1 MEELRVNATIENLEQ
16 VIAFLDEHLE
26 AMDCPMKAQM
36 QLDVAVEEIYVN
48 IAHYAYGEGSG
59 DAIIRLEQQDSSVVI
74 TFFDCGVPFNPLEW
88 GDVDV
93 EATAESEQIGGLG
106 IFMVKKSMDDVSYA
120 YENGQNILTIRKSI
134 K

>member
-1 MEELRVNATIENLEQ
+1 LEQ

-48 IAHYAYGEGSG
+48 IAHYAYGEGTG
-59 DAIIRLEQQDSSVVI
+59 DAVIRLEEQDADVII

-93 EATAESEQIGGLG
+93 EAKAESEQIGGLG
-106 IFMVKKSMDDVSYA
+106 IYMVKKSMDEVTYA
-120 YENGQNILTIRKSI
+120 YEDGQNVLTLRKHLEA
-134 K
+134 